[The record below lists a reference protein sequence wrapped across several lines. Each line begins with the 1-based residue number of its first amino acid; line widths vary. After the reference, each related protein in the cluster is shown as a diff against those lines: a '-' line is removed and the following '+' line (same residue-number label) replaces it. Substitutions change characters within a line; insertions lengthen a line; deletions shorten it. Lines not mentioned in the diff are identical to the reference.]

1 MISDMKILVEINK
14 QHDESNSSRLRREQ
28 VQFILNARAQNY
40 NDKQIANHF
49 KMKNKNSI
57 KTKVAR
63 FKKKYPDEFD
73 RVISL
78 LSKVINNNKTDNLS
92 NNIRKNENKVLNN
105 AFDKSIKKA
114 AVIKRDPITDNQNK
128 KKVINNNETDSQILV
143 ITDYEK
149 YIAIL
154 KNHPDIPYSS
164 VILDRCE
171 GNKKRDR
178 SLVKAILSTQ
188 KLIYKEKII

>member
-14 QHDESNSSRLRREQ
+14 QHDENNSSRLRREQ

-49 KMKNKNSI
+49 QMKNKNSI

-73 RVISL
+73 RVINL
-78 LSKVINNNKTDNLS
+78 LSKVINNNRTDNLS

-114 AVIKRDPITDNQNK
+114 TVKKRDPITDNQNK
-128 KKVINNNETDSQILV
+128 KKVINNNETDNQIQV

-154 KNHPDIPYSS
+154 KNHPDIPYSG